1 MDLTDRKMK
10 ILEAIIRDYIFVAEP
25 LGSRTLSK
33 KHDLGISAA
42 TIRNEMSDLEDL
54 GYLTQPHTSAGRIP
68 TEKGYRLYVEN
79 MMQKNRIDSEHKKI
93 IDDSL
98 KGYGELQNILD
109 EALKL
114 MSSFTR
120 YTSIAVTPKIKESI
134 LRNIQLVQVNQ
145 NTVLVIL
152 VMDNGLIRN
161 LTINTRT
168 VVSQDKLSI
177 ISKILNEK
185 LSGKSI
191 IDMGSKF
198 ALYVKS
204 QIHEYS
210 ALIDEVFELMHSN
223 MLTLEDSEVLSD
235 GVTNI
240 FQFPEFSDISKAKAF
255 LDMMHEKRP
264 VIDMLNCEG
273 ILKGNINIVIGN
285 KNACDIAKE
294 CSLLTATYTLNGKTI
309 GKIGIIGPTRMNYSK
324 VFSIMSYIS
333 DGLNDFIE
341 NNF

>member
-33 KHDLGISAA
+33 RHDLGISAA
-42 TIRNEMSDLEDL
+42 TIRNEMSDLEDM
-54 GYLTQPHTSAGRIP
+54 GYLMQPHTSSGRIP
-68 TEKGYRLYVEN
+68 TQEGYRLYVEN
-79 MMQKNRIDSEHKKI
+79 MMQNNRIDKEQMKM

-98 KGYGELQNILD
+98 RGYGELQNILD
-109 EALKL
+109 EALRL

-120 YTSIAVTPKIKESI
+120 YTSIAVTPRVKESI
-134 LRNIQLVQVNQ
+134 LKNIQLVQVNQ

-168 VVSQDKLSI
+168 MVCQDKLSI

-191 IDMGSKF
+191 RDMDSSF
-198 ALYVKS
+198 ASYLKN

-223 MLTLEDSEVLSD
+223 MLTLEDSQILSD
-235 GVTNI
+235 GITNI

-255 LDMMHEKRP
+255 LDMMSEKRP
-264 VIDMLNCEG
+264 VMDMLNSEG
-273 ILKGNINIVIGN
+273 IVKGNINIVIGN
-285 KNACDIAKE
+285 KNTCEIAKE

-333 DGLNDFIE
+333 NGLNDFIE

>member
-10 ILEAIIRDYIFVAEP
+10 ILEAIIREYIFVAEP

-33 KHDLGISAA
+33 RHDLGISAA
-42 TIRNEMSDLEDL
+42 TIRNEMSDLEDM
-54 GYLTQPHTSAGRIP
+54 GYLMQPHTSSGRIP
-68 TEKGYRLYVEN
+68 TQEGYRLYVEN
-79 MMQKNRIDSEHKKI
+79 MMQKNRIDKEQMKM

-98 KGYGELQNILD
+98 RGYGELQNILD
-109 EALKL
+109 EALRL

-120 YTSIAVTPKIKESI
+120 YTSIAVTPKMKESI
-134 LRNIQLVQVNQ
+134 LKNIQLVQVNQ

-168 VVSQDKLSI
+168 MVCQDKLSI

-191 IDMGSKF
+191 RDMDSSF
-198 ALYVKS
+198 ASYLKN

-223 MLTLEDSEVLSD
+223 MLTLEDSQILSD
-235 GVTNI
+235 GITNI

-255 LDMMHEKRP
+255 LDMMSEKRP
-264 VIDMLNCEG
+264 VMDMLNSEG
-273 ILKGNINIVIGN
+273 IVKGNINIVIGN
-285 KNACDIAKE
+285 KNTCEIAKE

-333 DGLNDFIE
+333 NGLNDFIE

>member
-33 KHDLGISAA
+33 RHDLGISAA
-42 TIRNEMSDLEDL
+42 TIRNEMSDLEDM
-54 GYLTQPHTSAGRIP
+54 GYLMQPHTSSGRIP
-68 TEKGYRLYVEN
+68 TQEGYRLYVEN
-79 MMQKNRIDSEHKKI
+79 MMQNNRIDKEQMKM

-98 KGYGELQNILD
+98 RGYGELQNILD
-109 EALKL
+109 EALRL

-120 YTSIAVTPKIKESI
+120 YTSIAVTPRVKESI
-134 LRNIQLVQVNQ
+134 LKNIQLVQVNQ

-168 VVSQDKLSI
+168 MVCQDKLSI

-191 IDMGSKF
+191 RDMDSSF
-198 ALYVKS
+198 ASYLKN

-210 ALIDEVFELMHSN
+210 ALIDEVFELMHLN
-223 MLTLEDSEVLSD
+223 MLTLEDSQILSD
-235 GVTNI
+235 GITNI

-255 LDMMHEKRP
+255 LDMMGEKRP
-264 VIDMLNCEG
+264 VMDMLNSEG
-273 ILKGNINIVIGN
+273 IVKGNINIVIGN
-285 KNACDIAKE
+285 KNTCEIAKE

-333 DGLNDFIE
+333 NGLNDFIE